1 MPNIEIILHSRR
13 LIWPFFLSDSFW
25 TGWWDE
31 PKEGLYSDIND
42 PSNKERIPSSDFWA
56 ESEPNGDTRENC
68 AVIGSDLHYFYDHF
82 CGTLHCGICNIGT
95 APIFTIRG
103 LCTES
108 GFDFHYGWDG
118 IVSGNGKIFFRG
130 FSKSSMFWDAKN
142 LNWRLKDVS
151 NPLLYAIN
159 NSTKGP
165 YPFGTHKWYVFNDV
179 GCGNGNVSEVE
190 ISFTSCNED
199 MFNCHDGTW

>member
-1 MPNIEIILHSRR
+1 MISR
-13 LIWPFFLSDSFW
+13 
-25 TGWWDE
+25 
-31 PKEGLYSDIND
+31 
-42 PSNKERIPSSDFWA
+42 
-56 ESEPNGDTRENC
+56 
-68 AVIGSDLHYFYDHF
+68 
-82 CGTLHCGICNIGT
+82 
-95 APIFTIRG
+95 
-103 LCTES
+103 
-108 GFDFHYGWDG
+108 
-118 IVSGNGKIFFRG
+118 NGKIFFRG
-130 FSKSSMFWDAKN
+130 FSKSSLSWDAN
-142 LNWRLKDVS
+142 NQNWMLKDVS